1 MKFAR
6 VSIRRDWAVQWERS
20 GVRRRRPTGHRFSD
34 GGSIRQAV
42 LVILN
47 RRWLLGLLVALA
59 LSCGCS
65 SPTSPSSTL
74 ANVSI
79 TDIQTSSLSR
89 IGETERLEATA
100 RFADGTTQTVP
111 ATWQSSNPSVATVS
125 GGLVTAVAAGTVTIS
140 ATVSGK
146 TATTNITVAPG
157 ANGMTATIDGMA
169 FTPVDVGGVLEARGS
184 LHVWGIN
191 DVSDLE
197 IGVPATVGT
206 YQLNGPTTGY
216 VFLLAVHRVGEWD
229 SDVPGGSGT
238 VTVSTLTSTAA
249 SGTFSVTLA
258 SAVGPPTDTK
268 LVTNG
273 TFNVTF

>member
-1 MKFAR
+1 
-6 VSIRRDWAVQWERS
+6 
-20 GVRRRRPTGHRFSD
+20 
-34 GGSIRQAV
+34 
-42 LVILN
+42 
-47 RRWLLGLLVALA
+47 
-59 LSCGCS
+59 
-65 SPTSPSSTL
+65 
-74 ANVSI
+74 
-79 TDIQTSSLSR
+79 
-89 IGETERLEATA
+89 LEATA